1 MIGFLRTIL
10 LYVTAFFATL
20 ILGLTVIV
28 GALFGVKDKPGGLF
42 DKIPRLWATLVM
54 WAVGVKVRVHGL
66 EKLKPGE
73 PYIFASNH
81 VSWFDVPALAE
92 ILPRYKFVAKAELF
106 KVPIFGGGM
115 RAVGMIEIQR
125 ENRKAAF
132 GAYDVAAEKIRAGNS
147 VVVFPE
153 GTRGHAY
160 PLRPFK
166 KGPFVLAIAAGVPI
180 VPIIVHGTIEIMP
193 KGSFWAHPGTIDV
206 HLLEPVSTTGVDY
219 DHREA
224 LMQTVRT
231 RMADAMRDN
240 YGIEPL
246 PTPPSRLASSVEIP
260 SATPTSTPQ
269 PFETR

>member
-1 MIGFLRTIL
+1 MNAFLRTIL
-10 LYVTAFFATL
+10 LYTVAAVVTFF
-20 ILGLTVIV
+20 LGLSVIIA
-28 GALFGVKDKPGGLF
+28 ALLGVKDKPGGLY
-42 DKIPRLWATLVM
+42 DKVPRWWSAAVM
-54 WAVGVKVRVHGL
+54 WAAGIKIRVHGM
-66 EKLKPGE
+66 ENAAGGE
-73 PYIFASNH
+73 PHIFASNH
-81 VSWFDVPALAE
+81 VSWFDVPALAKV
-92 ILPRYKFVAKAELF
+92 LPRYKFVAKAELF

-132 GAYDVAAEKIRAGNS
+132 GAYEVAAERIRAGNS

-153 GTRGHAY
+153 GTRGHEY

-166 KGPFVLAIAAGVPI
+166 KGPFVLAIAAGAPI

-193 KGSFWAHPGTIDV
+193 KGSLWVHPGTIDI

-231 RMADAMRDN
+231 RMADAMREH
-240 YGIEPL
+240 YGVEPL
-246 PTPPSRLASSVEIP
+246 PTPVSRLPSSVEVI
-260 SATPTSTPQ
+260 SSETQPT
-269 PFETR
+269 ETR

>member
-1 MIGFLRTIL
+1 MIPFLRTIL
-10 LYVTAFFATL
+10 LFATAAVATFF
-20 ILGLTVIV
+20 LGLTVIV
-28 GALFGVKDKPGGLF
+28 AALLGVKDKPGGIY
-42 DKIPRLWATLVM
+42 DKVPRWWSSAVL
-54 WAVGVKVRVHGL
+54 WAVGVKVRVHSMENARG
-66 EKLKPGE
+66 GE
-73 PYIFASNH
+73 PHIFASNH
-81 VSWFDVPALAE
+81 VSWFDVPALAK

-115 RAVGMIEIQR
+115 RAAGMIELQR
-125 ENRKAAF
+125 DNRKAAF
-132 GAYDVAAEKIRAGNS
+132 GAYDVAAERIRAGNS

-193 KGSFWAHPGTIDV
+193 KGSLWAQPGTIDV
-206 HLLEPVSTTGVDY
+206 HLLEPVNTAGVDY

-231 RMADAMRDN
+231 RMADAMREL
-240 YGIEPL
+240 YGIEAL
-246 PTPPSRLASSVEIP
+246 PTPISRLPSSVEML
-260 SATPTSTPQ
+260 SSDVEPT
-269 PFETR
+269 ETR

>member
-1 MIGFLRTIL
+1 MISFLRTIL
-10 LYVTAFFATL
+10 LFATAAAVTL
-20 ILGLTVIV
+20 VLGLTVIIA
-28 GALFGVKDKPGGLF
+28 ALLGVKDKPGGLF
-42 DKIPRLWATLVM
+42 EKAPRWWSSAVLWA
-54 WAVGVKVRVHGL
+54 AGIKVRVHGM
-66 EKLKPGE
+66 ENAATGE
-73 PYIFASNH
+73 PHIFASNH
-81 VSWFDVPALAE
+81 VSWFDVPALAR

-106 KVPIFGGGM
+106 KVPIFGRGM

-132 GAYDVAAEKIRAGNS
+132 GAYDVAAERIRSGSS

-193 KGSFWAHPGTIDV
+193 KGSWWVRPGTIDV

-231 RMADAMRDN
+231 RMADAMREQ
-240 YGIEPL
+240 YAIEPL
-246 PTPPSRLASSVEIP
+246 PTPVSRLPSSVEILS
-260 SATPTSTPQ
+260 SATQPT
-269 PFETR
+269 ETR

>member
-1 MIGFLRTIL
+1 MISFLRTIL
-10 LYVTAFFATL
+10 LYTTALFATT

-28 GALFGVKDKPGGLF
+28 AALLGVKDKSGGLF
-42 DKIPRLWATLVM
+42 EKVPRLWSTLVL
-54 WAVGVKVRVHGL
+54 WAAGVKVRVHGV
-66 EKLKPGE
+66 EKLTSGDPH
-73 PYIFASNH
+73 IFASNH
-81 VSWFDVPALAE
+81 VSWFDVPALAK

-106 KVPIFGGGM
+106 KVPIFGNGM

-125 ENRKAAF
+125 DNRKAAF
-132 GAYDVAAEKIRAGNS
+132 GAYEVAAERIRSGSS

-153 GTRGHAY
+153 GTRGRAY

-180 VPIIVHGTIEIMP
+180 VPVIVHGTIEIMP

-206 HLLEPVSTTGVDY
+206 HLLEPVSTIGVDY

-231 RMADAMRDN
+231 RMADAMRDL
-240 YGIEPL
+240 YGVEPL
-246 PTPPSRLASSVEIP
+246 PSATSRLPSSVEII
-260 SATPTSTPQ
+260 SSTVVPT
-269 PFETR
+269 ETR

>member
-1 MIGFLRTIL
+1 MIAFLRTIL
-10 LYVTAFFATL
+10 LFATAFVVTL
-20 ILGLTVIV
+20 VLGLTVIV
-28 GALFGVKDKPGGLF
+28 AALLGVKDKPGGLF
-42 DKIPRLWATLVM
+42 EKAPRWWSSAVLWA
-54 WAVGVKVRVHGL
+54 AGIKVRVHGM
-66 EKLKPGE
+66 ENAAIGE
-73 PYIFASNH
+73 PHIFASNH
-81 VSWFDVPALAE
+81 VSWFDVPALAR

-106 KVPIFGGGM
+106 KVPIFGRGM

-132 GAYDVAAEKIRAGNS
+132 GAYDVAAERIRSGSS

-193 KGSFWAHPGTIDV
+193 KGSWWVQPGTIDV

-231 RMADAMRDN
+231 RMADAMREL
-240 YGIEPL
+240 YGVEPL
-246 PTPPSRLASSVEIP
+246 PTLVSRLPSSVEIL
-260 SATPTSTPQ
+260 SSETEPT
-269 PFETR
+269 ETR

>member
-1 MIGFLRTIL
+1 MIPFLRTIL
-10 LYVTAFFATL
+10 LFATAAVATFA
-20 ILGLTVIV
+20 LGLTVIIA
-28 GALFGVKDKPGGLF
+28 ALLGVKDKPGGIY
-42 DKIPRLWATLVM
+42 DKVPRWWSSAVL
-54 WAVGVKVRVHGL
+54 WAVGVKVRVHGM
-66 EKLKPGE
+66 ENAGCGE
-73 PYIFASNH
+73 PHIFASNH
-81 VSWFDVPALAE
+81 VSWFDVPALAK

-115 RAVGMIEIQR
+115 RAAGMIELQR

-132 GAYDVAAEKIRAGNS
+132 GAYDVAAERIRAGNS

-193 KGSFWAHPGTIDV
+193 KGSLWAQPGTIDV
-206 HLLEPVSTTGVDY
+206 HLLEPVNTAGVDY

-231 RMADAMRDN
+231 RMADAMREL
-240 YGIEPL
+240 YGIEAL
-246 PTPPSRLASSVEIP
+246 PTPLSRFPSSVETL
-260 SATPTSTPQ
+260 SSDV
-269 PFETR
+269 

>member
-1 MIGFLRTIL
+1 MIPFLRTIL
-10 LYVTAFFATL
+10 LFATAAVATFF
-20 ILGLTVIV
+20 LGLTVIIA
-28 GALFGVKDKPGGLF
+28 ALLRVKDKPRGVY
-42 DKIPRLWATLVM
+42 DKVPRWWSSAVL

-66 EKLKPGE
+66 ENASGGE
-73 PYIFASNH
+73 PHIFASNH
-81 VSWFDVPALAE
+81 VSWFDVPALAK

-115 RAVGMIEIQR
+115 RAAGMIELQR
-125 ENRKAAF
+125 DNRKAAF
-132 GAYDVAAEKIRAGNS
+132 GAYDVAAERIRAGNS

-193 KGSFWAHPGTIDV
+193 KGSLWAHPGTIDI
-206 HLLEPVSTTGVDY
+206 HLLEPVRTSEVDY

-231 RMADAMRDN
+231 RMADAMREL
-240 YGIEPL
+240 YGVEAL
-246 PTPPSRLASSVEIP
+246 PTFSSRLPSPVEIV
-260 SATPTSTPQ
+260 SSEIDPT
-269 PFETR
+269 ETR